1 MDLLFIALGLI
12 LCIIG
17 LLGSFVPIIP
27 GPITSWFGLLVI
39 NLTSSTEL
47 NYSFLLISLMIALF
61 VFTLDIIIP
70 IIGLK
75 KFGGTKKGMI
85 GATIGLLL
93 GLFILGPLGII
104 IGTFLGAISGE
115 MTGDLKL
122 SKAIKASVG
131 TLIGFIAGVAMKFSI
146 SLVYFI
152 FYLIEVKNIFLT

>member
-1 MDLLFIALGLI
+1 MDQLFIVLGLI
-12 LCIIG
+12 LCTIG

-39 NLTSSTEL
+39 NFTSTTEL
-47 NYSFLLISLMIALF
+47 NYSFLLISFMIAVF

-104 IGTFLGAISGE
+104 IGPFVGALSGEISGE
-115 MTGDLKL
+115 LKL
-122 SKAIKASVG
+122 GKAVKASIG
-131 TLIGFIAGVAMKFSI
+131 TLIGFIAGVTMKFSI

-152 FYLIEVKNIFLT
+152 FYLIEVKNIFF

>member
-1 MDLLFIALGLI
+1 MDQLFIALGLI

-75 KFGGTKKGMI
+75 KFGGTKKRNDWSHYRLTVRTVYSWSAWNNNRYLSRSHFRGN
-85 GATIGLLL
+85 
-93 GLFILGPLGII
+93 
-104 IGTFLGAISGE
+104 
-115 MTGDLKL
+115 DRRLK
-122 SKAIKASVG
+122 IK
-131 TLIGFIAGVAMKFSI
+131 
-146 SLVYFI
+146 
-152 FYLIEVKNIFLT
+152 